1 MKQRI
6 NTHKVNNYYHSCTIF
21 IISSSGGKSSNHMAC
36 FFATSQK
43 QETNAQKY
51 IWLRL
56 ASVTLS

>member
-43 QETNAQKY
+43 PKRMLGNINVY
-51 IWLRL
+51 G
-56 ASVTLS
+56 